1 MRASLGS
8 SSTSRRS
15 WAMRTGRKNTMARSA
30 MPRRPE
36 TMSSTGSARLVNSPP
51 MLLNCAPAVRDT
63 VSRRGSPSRA
73 RMNRIMAETMAMTK
87 KPPTSTPLH
96 VVTRSAAATM
106 NGVITSPRLPA
117 ERCSD
122 MSRAR
127 SFGNVNDRM
136 PNPTGCQNEP
146 AAEPSETAMMR
157 MAAFG
162 EMPARR

>member
-1 MRASLGS
+1 
-8 SSTSRRS
+8 
-15 WAMRTGRKNTMARSA
+15 
-30 MPRRPE
+30 
-36 TMSSTGSARLVNSPP
+36 MSSTGRARVVNSPP

-63 VSRRGSPSRA
+63 DSRRGSPSRISTN
-73 RMNRIMAETMAMTK
+73 RMVTETMAMTK

-106 NGVITSPRLPA
+106 NGVITSPTLPE

-122 MSRAR
+122 ISRAR

-146 AAEPSETAMMR
+146 AAEPMETAAMR
-157 MAAFG
+157 TAAFG
-162 EMPARR
+162 AMPARR